1 MFVYFTQSILVL
13 FSLVSISITHK
24 MASHFSAFYIMRK
37 ASNPSA
43 FPSSPNALEGGVRY
57 NIGTFDLETWSC
69 ELKSVQGAQM
79 VWQDYS
85 QQCDIELAGRWIM
98 APFVIVA
105 FLLVGTAIWQMIG
118 KRDPEGQRMKSED
131 VELENRKLNAI

>member
-1 MFVYFTQSILVL
+1 MFVHFTQFILVL
-13 FSLVSISITHK
+13 FSLVSIFITHK
-24 MASHFSAFYIMRK
+24 MASHFRESYIMRK
-37 ASNPSA
+37 ASNSSA

-79 VWQDYS
+79 VWQDYN

-98 APFVIVA
+98 APFVVVA

-131 VELENRKLNAI
+131 VGLEMGKFNAM